1 MRVEV
6 SNLGFS
12 YVDKEYVPK
21 PALANLD
28 LVVPSG
34 TITAVVG
41 VNGSGKSTLLR
52 VIARLEK
59 PSAGTIRFVGEQRY
73 EHLTALVFQDP
84 TLIPWWN
91 VGRNVAISAEFSD
104 KPQELYERIEDFHS
118 KQVGLGDL
126 LKRFPQFLSRG
137 QQTRAAIGRAFAHD
151 SDVVLLDEP
160 FVHLDAVSRRRLQH
174 ELETH
179 WQLDPRTTILVSH
192 DVEEAVML
200 ADRVAVMRAGPG
212 PLVETVEVD
221 VARPRTTSELSEPGL
236 RSATVRVWDA
246 LERSQEPS

>member
-21 PALANLD
+21 PVLANLD

-34 TITAVVG
+34 SITAVVG

-52 VIARLEK
+52 LIARLEK
-59 PSAGTIRFVGEQRY
+59 PSGGSIRFIGEQRY

-91 VGRNVAISAEFSD
+91 IGRNVAISAEFSD
-104 KPQELYERIEDFHS
+104 KPDELYERIKDFHS
-118 KQVGLGDL
+118 KQVGLGNL
-126 LKRFPQFLSRG
+126 LRRFPQSLSRG

-160 FVHLDAVSRRRLQH
+160 FVHLDAVSRRRFQQ

-179 WQLDPRTTILVSH
+179 WQFDPRTTILVSH

-200 ADRVAVMRAGPG
+200 ADRVAVMGAGPG
-212 PLVETVEVD
+212 PLVETIEIDTV
-221 VARPRTTSELSEPGL
+221 RPRTELDPSEPGL
-236 RSATVRVWDA
+236 RAATARVWDA
-246 LERSQEPS
+246 LERSREPS